1 MSTDTQKRNEE
12 IFNRK
17 ENGET
22 FAALAREYG
31 ISATRI
37 TQIYESE
44 RRKRAVVN
52 APVIEPPC
60 CKEETELYKL
70 VMNFACENGF
80 EEMLAQRFY
89 GFIVQSWRHIY
100 SKGLG
105 TYPPVEFI
113 QEIRIDQDGSC
124 RAGKSKRRVR
134 GMGEKTRPLL
144 FALQEYLEECVK
156 DGE

>member
-1 MSTDTQKRNEE
+1 MTTDMQKRNEE

-17 ENGET
+17 ESGET
-22 FAALAREYG
+22 FAALAKEYG
-31 ISATRI
+31 ISATRV
-37 TQIYESE
+37 THIYESE
-44 RRKRAVVN
+44 RRKRAVIN

-70 VMNFACENGF
+70 VMSFARENGF

-89 GFIVQSWRHIY
+89 GFIVQSWRRIY

-105 TYPPVEFI
+105 VFPPVEFI
-113 QEIRIDQDGSC
+113 KEIWIDKDNSC
-124 RAGKSKRRVR
+124 RAGKSNIRVR

-144 FALQEYLEECVK
+144 FALQEYLADDCVK
-156 DGE
+156 D